1 MGFPKEI
8 FGKCPVC
15 GAHAGD
21 DPSASG
27 ADAPATDT
35 TGSGVKLEYY
45 NGDLMCQLCIKRKKA
60 DEESRID
67 AEKQAEA
74 EQFRGA
80 AGFVKTIT

>member
-15 GAHAGD
+15 GADAGD
-21 DPSASG
+21 DPNASG

-35 TGSGVKLEYY
+35 TGNGVKLEYY
-45 NGDLMCQLCIKRKKA
+45 NGDLMCQLCVKRLKA
-60 DEESRID
+60 DEESRIS
-67 AEKQAEA
+67 AERHAQA

-80 AGFVKTIT
+80 AGFTKTIT